1 MARDVLYHLDASRCR
16 TSSIITTDR
25 QEALIANSK
34 RGSAIPDR
42 PEVCT
47 IWSAVPE
54 AGVKTPHRIMS
65 EAARIHSPENSFQ
78 IPISGALIIRP
89 GLKDGVAITVGF
101 PLSEFSRL
109 HWRWVN
115 RGSTCSAM
123 SLLRA
128 PQGLKATVQSVD
140 GHFTGTG
147 FTRERRETT
156 P

>member
-1 MARDVLYHLDASRCR
+1 MARDVPYHLEASLCR
-16 TSSIITTDR
+16 TSSIITTGR
-25 QEALIANSK
+25 QEARIANSK

-54 AGVKTPHRIMS
+54 AGIKTPHRIMS
-65 EAARIHSPENSFQ
+65 EASRIHSPENSFQ

-89 GLKDGVAITVGF
+89 GLKDRVAIIVGF
-101 PLSEFSRL
+101 PISEFPRL

-123 SLLRA
+123 SLQRA
-128 PQGLKATVQSVD
+128 SHGLTATVQSVD
-140 GHFTGTG
+140 GHFTGTA
-147 FTRERRETT
+147 FTRERRERT